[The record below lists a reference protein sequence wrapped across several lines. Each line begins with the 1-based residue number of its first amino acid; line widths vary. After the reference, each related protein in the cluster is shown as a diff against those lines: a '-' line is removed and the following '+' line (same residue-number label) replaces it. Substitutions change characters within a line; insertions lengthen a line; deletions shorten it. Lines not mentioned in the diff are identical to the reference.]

1 VTRLQRA
8 AVVALCIHLLAGLS
22 MLIVL
27 RRGLET
33 NPVFQDRLVFLV
45 NSRPSWT
52 FAWLTWTAAAIAI
65 LYFYVVFADVH
76 RPGSRLAILL
86 TVAGV
91 GADLAG
97 QAIEIG
103 VLPRLAYQAHQAS
116 STNAAA
122 ELFLALHRVAVML
135 SGYVGNGLYSVTAM
149 LLAWSARHAYP
160 AWVSSIGIA
169 VGVFGIALSAATLLD
184 SVAGMF
190 WINVF
195 LVPSILLW
203 LGGVAICKR
212 GL

>member
-1 VTRLQRA
+1 
-8 AVVALCIHLLAGLS
+8 
-22 MLIVL
+22 
-27 RRGLET
+27 
-33 NPVFQDRLVFLV
+33 
-45 NSRPSWT
+45 
-52 FAWLTWTAAAIAI
+52 
-65 LYFYVVFADVH
+65 DVH
-76 RPGSRLAILL
+76 RPTSRLAILL

-103 VLPRLAYQAHQAS
+103 VLPRLAYQAS
-116 STNAAA
+116 NTNAAA
-122 ELFLALHRVAVML
+122 ELFLTLDRVAVML

-160 AWVSSIGIA
+160 AWVSSTGIA